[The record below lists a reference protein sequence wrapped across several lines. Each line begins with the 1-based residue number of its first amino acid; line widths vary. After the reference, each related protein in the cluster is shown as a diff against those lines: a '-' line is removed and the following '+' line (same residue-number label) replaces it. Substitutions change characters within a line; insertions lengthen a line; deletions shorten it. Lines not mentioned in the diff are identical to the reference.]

1 MKKVLITGV
10 AGFIGS
16 HLAERFIR
24 EGYFV
29 YGVDNFL
36 TGRRENIAHLSSEN
50 FTLIEWDLRTPFTF
64 DFNELDMILH
74 FASPASPV
82 DYFRYPIETLEVNSI
97 GTLSMLKLA
106 LKVGA
111 LFVFASTSEVY
122 GDPEVHPQGE
132 DYWGHVNPVGP
143 RSVYDEGKRFGEAL
157 TMGFYRKYGLKTRI
171 LRIFNTYGPRMR
183 IDDGRVIPSF
193 IGRALKG
200 EPLIIYG
207 DGTQTRSYCYVDD
220 LVEGI
225 YLVATKSDINGEVIN
240 LGNPEEYTILETA
253 KIILELTGSRSKII
267 FESGLEDD
275 PKRRRPDITKAINL
289 LGWRPKTPF
298 IEGLG
303 KTIEYFASI
312 LK

>member
-1 MKKVLITGV
+1 
-10 AGFIGS
+10 
-16 HLAERFIR
+16 
-24 EGYFV
+24 
-29 YGVDNFL
+29 
-36 TGRRENIAHLSSEN
+36 
-50 FTLIEWDLRTPFTF
+50 
-64 DFNELDMILH
+64 
-74 FASPASPV
+74 
-82 DYFRYPIETLEVNSI
+82 SI

-132 DYWGHVNPVGP
+132 EYWGHVNPVGP

-225 YLVATKSDINGEVIN
+225 YLVATKSDINGEIIN

-275 PKRRRPDITKAINL
+275 PKRRRPDITKAMNL

>member
-1 MKKVLITGV
+1 
-10 AGFIGS
+10 
-16 HLAERFIR
+16 
-24 EGYFV
+24 
-29 YGVDNFL
+29 
-36 TGRRENIAHLSSEN
+36 
-50 FTLIEWDLRTPFTF
+50 
-64 DFNELDMILH
+64 
-74 FASPASPV
+74 
-82 DYFRYPIETLEVNSI
+82 
-97 GTLSMLKLA
+97 
-106 LKVGA
+106 
-111 LFVFASTSEVY
+111 
-122 GDPEVHPQGE
+122 
-132 DYWGHVNPVGP
+132 
-143 RSVYDEGKRFGEAL
+143 EGKRFGEAL